1 MKAEEVLDLIEEG
14 RFLDSVVD
22 IVWRDM
28 QKTKKTARQKDAKLF
43 VAWVLYNRNR
53 RELGL
58 TEKSLSEYED
68 LYYMLKTM

>member
-28 QKTKKTARQKDAKLF
+28 RKTKKTAHQKDAKLF

-53 RELGL
+53 RELGR

>member
-28 QKTKKTARQKDAKLF
+28 QKTKK
-43 VAWVLYNRNR
+43 NSSPER
-53 RELGL
+53 RKAICCMGAVQPEQA
-58 TEKSLSEYED
+58 
-68 LYYMLKTM
+68 

>member
-43 VAWVLYNRNR
+43 VAWVLYTRNR
-53 RELGL
+53 RELGR